1 MQFPEHRQQLF
12 VADLVLVEHHQHH
25 FGVAGQARA
34 DFFVGRVGG
43 EAAGIADHGADHAFT
58 LPEAPLGTPEAAQ
71 AKDRKVDVLEE
82 RPEQWGVFED
92 KVLLGQG
99 HRGFAARQGLFR
111 SRQDVFVHQD
121 FRAQDHEPIPLQSR
135 TIRDRVV
142 VCPSVTPLS
151 GAWSTRI
158 SLEFV
163 DQLGPWNR
171 AVEQITLADITAVT
185 TQERQLFGGLDAFG
199 DHLELEVVGHGDH
212 R

>member
-1 MQFPEHRQQLF
+1 M
-12 VADLVLVEHHQHH
+12 
-25 FGVAGQARA
+25 AGQARA

-58 LPEAPLGTPEAAQ
+58 LPEAPLGTPEATQ

-121 FRAQDHEPIPLQSR
+121 FRAQDHEPIPLQDR

-151 GAWSTRI
+151 GAGAAWI
-158 SLEFV
+158 ALEFT
-163 DQLGPWNR
+163 DQLSARNR
-171 AVEQITLADITAVT
+171 SVEQIALADVAAMAA
-185 TQERQLFGGLDAFG
+185 QERQLLGGLDTFG
-199 DHLELEVVGHGDH
+199 NYLELEVVGHGNY